1 MPPRRRWLLMV
12 EHPLRPMSGAG
23 PRPQPVENLSNVRG
37 QIPARF
43 YSAIR
48 NSLGET
54 KFEHSTKIQKL
65 IKCDFSILVLWFFS
79 CRSGGTIDA
88 IAMNSERS
96 ISENR
101 NSFSNKTNS
110 AIAARQ
116 PPRILVVDVTPPFW
130 SDICTNLCEAL
141 ENFFALACSLGGSPR
156 LPLFS
161 LYVVHNQQECL
172 LPFVQVKGN
181 FPRLQSCIAEL
192 RSMPKEGCIREKPG
206 SLKHAVEDGLLQFKQ
221 YMRHVTVGGSL
232 NSCSVEI
239 TVVTSQPGKH
249 VVKQLESGLSETDL
263 VSVRR
268 LQVLHISRCNP
279 VELMDMTWNTQSALS
294 SEEDNSDECS
304 ILGTDIDLQTVENDT
319 ISLDS
324 FFKSWL
330 HNHGTD
336 KEHLHLLLP
345 AVHLPSSARRRKV
358 DRELRKSPVG
368 YSGTCGCFCKHQ
380 HTIGKNLITQNCGYS
395 FNAICKMVVACQVQI
410 NYDRTTY
417 RSEDFNKVFAFISD
431 DATYMTKSF
440 KYMLQGVMPNAVQIT
455 TCLKCDVQERLI
467 SPALL
472 PGPTDFTEKTESLR
486 DLQNT
491 NKATNPGILQH
502 KLQVI
507 KALKSDGVCE
517 SVFYGLPLIIRP
529 TNCWKLDWDELE
541 TNHQNFHALCHTLK
555 KRDWMLLARSEPQ
568 VIGPSWSV
576 HVDSY
581 YAILPST
588 TLTLLVKPVVVQE
601 LLLPCDLPYRSEDPP
616 ETALSKIEDILDGLD
631 VESTY
636 NPLSLRSNLYKQLR
650 GTLVRTPYRQQPKQV
665 QRKEQHHPDQPYRQC
680 LVQVSVQKKK
690 RI

>member
-1 MPPRRRWLLMV
+1 
-12 EHPLRPMSGAG
+12 
-23 PRPQPVENLSNVRG
+23 
-37 QIPARF
+37 
-43 YSAIR
+43 
-48 NSLGET
+48 
-54 KFEHSTKIQKL
+54 
-65 IKCDFSILVLWFFS
+65 
-79 CRSGGTIDA
+79 
-88 IAMNSERS
+88 MNSERS
-96 ISENR
+96 MSEIR
-101 NSFSNKTNS
+101 NSFSNKANS
-110 AIAARQ
+110 AITTRQ

-141 ENFFALACSLGGSPR
+141 ENFFALACSLGGSTR
-156 LPLFS
+156 LPLLS
-161 LYVVHNQQECL
+161 VYVVHSQQECL

-181 FPRLQSCIAEL
+181 FPRLHSCVAEL

-239 TVVTSQPGKH
+239 TVLTSQPGKL
-249 VVKQLESGLSETDL
+249 VVKQLESGLRETDL

-268 LQVLHISRCNP
+268 LQVLHISRCNSL
-279 VELMDMTWNTQSALS
+279 ELMDMVWNTQSALS
-294 SEEDNSDECS
+294 SEENNSDECS

-345 AVHLPSSARRRKV
+345 AARLPSSAGR
-358 DRELRKSPVG
+358 
-368 YSGTCGCFCKHQ
+368 
-380 HTIGKNLITQNCGYS
+380 
-395 FNAICKMVVACQVQI
+395 
-410 NYDRTTY
+410 
-417 RSEDFNKVFAFISD
+417 
-431 DATYMTKSF
+431 
-440 KYMLQGVMPNAVQIT
+440 

-472 PGPTDFTEKTESLR
+472 PGPTDFTEKTECLR
-486 DLQNT
+486 DFQNT
-491 NKATNPGILQH
+491 NKATNPGALQQ
-502 KLQVI
+502 KLQVV

-568 VIGPSWSV
+568 VMGPTWSV

-581 YAILPST
+581 YVILPST
-588 TLTLLVKPVVVQE
+588 SLTLLLKPIAVQE
-601 LLLPCDLPYRSEDPP
+601 LLLPCDLPYRSDDPP

-631 VESTY
+631 VELTY
-636 NPLSLRSNLYKQLR
+636 NPLSLKSNLYKHLR
-650 GTLVRTPYRQQPKQV
+650 GTLVRTLYRQQPKQV
-665 QRKEQHHPDQPYRQC
+665 QRKEQHHPEQLHRQDVGIAGKASIYC
-680 LVQVSVQKKK
+680 PFLIALEKVVAIHLFEPLQSLWLKILPQCCEGSNSKILTQ
-690 RI
+690 RR

>member
-1 MPPRRRWLLMV
+1 
-12 EHPLRPMSGAG
+12 
-23 PRPQPVENLSNVRG
+23 
-37 QIPARF
+37 
-43 YSAIR
+43 
-48 NSLGET
+48 
-54 KFEHSTKIQKL
+54 
-65 IKCDFSILVLWFFS
+65 
-79 CRSGGTIDA
+79 
-88 IAMNSERS
+88 MNSERS

-101 NSFSNKTNS
+101 NGFSNKTHS
-110 AIAARQ
+110 TIAARQ
-116 PPRILVVDVTPPFW
+116 PPRILIVDVTPPFW

-141 ENFFALACSLGGSPR
+141 ENFFALVCSLGGPPR

-172 LPFVQVKGN
+172 LPFLQVKGN
-181 FPRLQSCIAEL
+181 FPRLHSCVAEL

-221 YMRHVTVGGSL
+221 YMRHVTVGASF

-239 TVVTSQPGKH
+239 TVLTSQPGKQ
-249 VVKQLESGLSETDL
+249 VVNQLELGLSETDL

-294 SEEDNSDECS
+294 SEDNNSDECS

-345 AVHLPSSARRRKV
+345 ARIENSS
-358 DRELRKSPVG
+358 
-368 YSGTCGCFCKHQ
+368 
-380 HTIGKNLITQNCGYS
+380 
-395 FNAICKMVVACQVQI
+395 
-410 NYDRTTY
+410 
-417 RSEDFNKVFAFISD
+417 
-431 DATYMTKSF
+431 
-440 KYMLQGVMPNAVQIT
+440 
-455 TCLKCDVQERLI
+455 CLKCDVQERLI

-472 PGPTDFTEKTESLR
+472 PGPTLLTEKTESLR
-486 DLQNT
+486 DYQNT
-491 NKATNPGILQH
+491 SKATDPGPLQH

-541 TNHQNFHALCHTLK
+541 TNHQSFHALCHTLK

-568 VIGPSWSV
+568 VMGPTWSV
-576 HVDSY
+576 NVDSY
-581 YAILPST
+581 YIILPST
-588 TLTLLVKPVVVQE
+588 TMTLLVKPVAVQE
-601 LLLPCDLPYRSEDPP
+601 LLLPCDLPYRSDEPP
-616 ETALSKIEDILDGLD
+616 ETALSRIEDILDGLD

-636 NPLSLRSNLYKQLR
+636 NPLSLKSNLYKQLR
-650 GTLVRTPYRQQPKQV
+650 GTLSRTPYRQQPKQL
-665 QRKEQHHPDQPYRQC
+665 QRKEQNHSEQPYRQKDQIPPEQQSESWSPQLSLSDITFNSPEHNNRVVHNYIC
-680 LVQVSVQKKK
+680 VFLISKSEDSADCF
-690 RI
+690 

>member
-1 MPPRRRWLLMV
+1 M
-12 EHPLRPMSGAG
+12 
-23 PRPQPVENLSNVRG
+23 
-37 QIPARF
+37 
-43 YSAIR
+43 
-48 NSLGET
+48 
-54 KFEHSTKIQKL
+54 
-65 IKCDFSILVLWFFS
+65 
-79 CRSGGTIDA
+79 
-88 IAMNSERS
+88 
-96 ISENR
+96 SENR

-110 AIAARQ
+110 TIATRQ

-130 SDICTNLCEAL
+130 SVICTNLCEAL
-141 ENFFALACSLGGSPR
+141 ENFFALACSLGGPPR

-181 FPRLQSCIAEL
+181 FARLHSCVAEL
-192 RSMPKEGCIREKPG
+192 KSMPKEGCIREKPG

-239 TVVTSQPGKH
+239 TVLTSQPGKQ

-279 VELMDMTWNTQSALS
+279 VDLMDMTWNTQSDLP
-294 SEEDNSDECS
+294 SEENNFDECS

-345 AVHLPSSARRRKV
+345 AVHLPSST
-358 DRELRKSPVG
+358 G
-368 YSGTCGCFCKHQ
+368 
-380 HTIGKNLITQNCGYS
+380 
-395 FNAICKMVVACQVQI
+395 
-410 NYDRTTY
+410 RTW
-417 RSEDFNKVFAFISD
+417 
-431 DATYMTKSF
+431 
-440 KYMLQGVMPNAVQIT
+440 
-455 TCLKCDVQERLI
+455 LKCDVQERLI

-472 PGPTDFTEKTESLR
+472 PGPTILTEKTESLR
-486 DLQNT
+486 DYQNT
-491 NKATNPGILQH
+491 NKATDPGPLQH

-507 KALKSDGVCE
+507 KALRSDGVCE

-568 VIGPSWSV
+568 VTGPTWSV

-581 YAILPST
+581 YIILPST
-588 TLTLLVKPVVVQE
+588 TLTLLVKPVAVQE
-601 LLLPCDLPYRSEDPP
+601 LLLPCDLPYRSDEPP
-616 ETALSKIEDILDGLD
+616 ETALNRIEDILDGLD
-631 VESTY
+631 VESTF
-636 NPLSLRSNLYKQLR
+636 NPLNLRSNLYKHLR
-650 GTLVRTPYRQQPKQV
+650 GTLVRTPYRQQPKQI
-665 QRKEQHHPDQPYRQC
+665 QRKEQNHPEQPYRQQQNRPYQSKIKATVAPLPLARQPTNQPKSFRPALPMSTC
-680 LVQVSVQKKK
+680 SYRRAQFPDDDDEFIYSQAQQQFLLDNTEQLLRQVSVCDCALMHHHKGTLANKPD
-690 RI
+690 IWILHPHLGWAEV

>member
-1 MPPRRRWLLMV
+1 
-12 EHPLRPMSGAG
+12 
-23 PRPQPVENLSNVRG
+23 
-37 QIPARF
+37 
-43 YSAIR
+43 
-48 NSLGET
+48 
-54 KFEHSTKIQKL
+54 
-65 IKCDFSILVLWFFS
+65 
-79 CRSGGTIDA
+79 
-88 IAMNSERS
+88 MNSERS

-101 NSFSNKTNS
+101 NGISNKTHS
-110 AIAARQ
+110 TIATRQ
-116 PPRILVVDVTPPFW
+116 PSRILIVDVTPPFW

-141 ENFFALACSLGGSPR
+141 ENFFALACSLGGPPR

-181 FPRLQSCIAEL
+181 FPRLHSCVAEL

-221 YMRHVTVGGSL
+221 YMRHVTVGASF

-239 TVVTSQPGKH
+239 TVLTSQPGKQ
-249 VVKQLESGLSETDL
+249 VVNQLELGLSETDL

-268 LQVLHISRCNP
+268 LQVLHISRCNA

-294 SEEDNSDECS
+294 GEDNNSDECS

-345 AVHLPSSARRRKV
+345 AVLPSSAGR
-358 DRELRKSPVG
+358 
-368 YSGTCGCFCKHQ
+368 
-380 HTIGKNLITQNCGYS
+380 
-395 FNAICKMVVACQVQI
+395 
-410 NYDRTTY
+410 
-417 RSEDFNKVFAFISD
+417 
-431 DATYMTKSF
+431 
-440 KYMLQGVMPNAVQIT
+440 

-472 PGPTDFTEKTESLR
+472 PGPTLLTEKTESLR
-486 DLQNT
+486 DYQNT
-491 NKATNPGILQH
+491 NKATDPGPLQH

-517 SVFYGLPLIIRP
+517 SVFYGLPIIIRP

-541 TNHQNFHALCHTLK
+541 TNHQSFHALCHTLK

-568 VIGPSWSV
+568 VMGPTWSV
-576 HVDSY
+576 PIDSY
-581 YAILPST
+581 YIILPST
-588 TLTLLVKPVVVQE
+588 TMTLLVKPVAVQE
-601 LLLPCDLPYRSEDPP
+601 LLLPCDLPYRSDEPP
-616 ETALSKIEDILDGLD
+616 ETALSRIEQQNRPYQNKIKAT
-631 VESTY
+631 VAPF
-636 NPLSLRSNLYKQLR
+636 PLA
-650 GTLVRTPYRQQPKQV
+650 RQPTNQPKSFRPALPMSTCSHRRAQF
-665 QRKEQHHPDQPYRQC
+665 PDDDDEF
-680 LVQVSVQKKK
+680 LSGF
-690 RI
+690 

>member
-1 MPPRRRWLLMV
+1 M
-12 EHPLRPMSGAG
+12 
-23 PRPQPVENLSNVRG
+23 
-37 QIPARF
+37 
-43 YSAIR
+43 
-48 NSLGET
+48 
-54 KFEHSTKIQKL
+54 
-65 IKCDFSILVLWFFS
+65 
-79 CRSGGTIDA
+79 
-88 IAMNSERS
+88 
-96 ISENR
+96 SENR
-101 NSFSNKTNS
+101 NSFCNKANT
-110 AIAARQ
+110 AIATRQ

-141 ENFFALACSLGGSPR
+141 ENFFALACSLGGTSR

-181 FPRLQSCIAEL
+181 FPRLHSCVAEL
-192 RSMPKEGCIREKPG
+192 RSMPKEGCTHDKPG

-239 TVVTSQPGKH
+239 TVLTSQPGKH

-279 VELMDMTWNTQSALS
+279 MELMDMAWNTPSALS
-294 SEEDNSDECS
+294 SEENNSDECS

-345 AVHLPSSARRRKV
+345 AARLPSSAGR
-358 DRELRKSPVG
+358 
-368 YSGTCGCFCKHQ
+368 
-380 HTIGKNLITQNCGYS
+380 
-395 FNAICKMVVACQVQI
+395 
-410 NYDRTTY
+410 
-417 RSEDFNKVFAFISD
+417 
-431 DATYMTKSF
+431 
-440 KYMLQGVMPNAVQIT
+440 

-472 PGPTDFTEKTESLR
+472 PGPSDFTEKTEILR
-486 DLQNT
+486 DFQNP
-491 NKATNPGILQH
+491 NKATHPGALQH
-502 KLQVI
+502 KLQVV

-555 KRDWMLLARSEPQ
+555 KRDWMLLVRSEPQ
-568 VIGPSWSV
+568 VMGPTWSV

-581 YAILPST
+581 YVILPST
-588 TLTLLVKPVVVQE
+588 TMTLLVKPVAVQE
-601 LLLPCDLPYRSEDPP
+601 LLLPCDLPYRSDDPP

-636 NPLSLRSNLYKQLR
+636 NPLSLKSNLYRHLR

-665 QRKEQHHPDQPYRQC
+665 QRKEQHHPEQLHRQQQNRPYQSKIKATVAPLPLARQPINQPKSFRPALPMNTSSYRTTSFSDDDEF
-680 LVQVSVQKKK
+680 LSGF
-690 RI
+690 